1 MRRDSF
7 EIDTSRLREP
17 QRASTERT
25 SFVLNAHDA
34 AGKGSS
40 FVYISSGKGLSIC
53 EATTVIFNS
62 GLGATIAAVPYF
74 ANLSGYLGFVFVTV
88 AMAVTGVLEQQTL
101 LRASADRNAKTF
113 DELCQ
118 PIPAWAR
125 QMTVWCGLVYLWACA
140 GWYFHFVL
148 SFVEAQLCPVL
159 CRSSGDNFLCQSRWH
174 FGFPIGIMLFAVS
187 FPAELSGSMSR
198 AINCTSMIAKTTAIL
213 IALVKGALVWHQK
226 TEASELIAWKPTAFA
241 AVASNMIGTFAN
253 TGIMPQVAADLKPSL
268 LHRAVRICPC
278 SAVSLQTCVCLA
290 VGLVGYASLGNLVEL
305 DAFKVY
311 QEHYPDMMSRTI
323 QFAGA
328 LMMYLCYPFLV
339 LPCKSQIWSFMTSN
353 PEIRLSEAPFAIQV
367 LMTSFFAVTNVVTPI
382 LVGPKAFA
390 NFLIILGCTVGVW
403 MNLFLPALIIVHAQ
417 ILPSR
422 SSGVSSR
429 ASVTLV
435 LWLCFV
441 GVLCLIEGMVSM
453 TKPTKKETLLPL
465 SEECERVFNAH
476 HPK

>member
-1 MRRDSF
+1 MSCLWSGLQPVLVEPRGRGSYQSF
-7 EIDTSRLREP
+7 CEYIYIY
-17 QRASTERT
+17 
-25 SFVLNAHDA
+25 SFIAFGA
-34 AGKGSS
+34 FTYS
-40 FVYISSGKGLSIC
+40 GLSIC

-278 SAVSLQTCVCLA
+278 SAVSNICGIYCLK
-290 VGLVGYASLGNLVEL
+290 LTLCISLLATISTVRKNL
-305 DAFKVY
+305 
-311 QEHYPDMMSRTI
+311 
-323 QFAGA
+323 
-328 LMMYLCYPFLV
+328 
-339 LPCKSQIWSFMTSN
+339 
-353 PEIRLSEAPFAIQV
+353 
-367 LMTSFFAVTNVVTPI
+367 
-382 LVGPKAFA
+382 
-390 NFLIILGCTVGVW
+390 
-403 MNLFLPALIIVHAQ
+403 
-417 ILPSR
+417 
-422 SSGVSSR
+422 
-429 ASVTLV
+429 
-435 LWLCFV
+435 
-441 GVLCLIEGMVSM
+441 
-453 TKPTKKETLLPL
+453 
-465 SEECERVFNAH
+465 
-476 HPK
+476 

>member
-1 MRRDSF
+1 M
-7 EIDTSRLREP
+7 
-17 QRASTERT
+17 
-25 SFVLNAHDA
+25 
-34 AGKGSS
+34 
-40 FVYISSGKGLSIC
+40 
-53 EATTVIFNS
+53 
-62 GLGATIAAVPYF
+62 
-74 ANLSGYLGFVFVTV
+74 
-88 AMAVTGVLEQQTL
+88 
-101 LRASADRNAKTF
+101 
-113 DELCQ
+113 
-118 PIPAWAR
+118 
-125 QMTVWCGLVYLWACA
+125 
-140 GWYFHFVL
+140 
-148 SFVEAQLCPVL
+148 
-159 CRSSGDNFLCQSRWH
+159 
-174 FGFPIGIMLFAVS
+174 
-187 FPAELSGSMSR
+187 
-198 AINCTSMIAKTTAIL
+198 
-213 IALVKGALVWHQK
+213 
-226 TEASELIAWKPTAFA
+226 
-241 AVASNMIGTFAN
+241 
-253 TGIMPQVAADLKPSL
+253 
-268 LHRAVRICPC
+268 
-278 SAVSLQTCVCLA
+278 
-290 VGLVGYASLGNLVEL
+290 VGYASLGNLVEL